1 MSHSPLLQSII
12 DREGLETVTH
22 EDFEAQV
29 VDRGYVAL
37 FFAGDAARLA
47 ESDDVAVVLPEL
59 YRAFQRTF
67 TPLVVMSESERELQK
82 RYRFNSFPS
91 LVFLRDGEY
100 LGVIQGVLDWTDYLD
115 EIADILLRDPSDPPP
130 FKFPEGCGAP
140 QPQMSH

>member
-1 MSHSPLLQSII
+1 VSHSPLLQSII

>member
-1 MSHSPLLQSII
+1 MNHSPLLQSII

-59 YRAFQRTF
+59 YRAFQRAF